1 MDGAHCGK
9 EDMYMDY
16 RPLGRTGIDV
26 SLICLGTMTWGSQ
39 NSEAEAHAQ
48 LDYAFDEGVNF
59 LDTAEAYPVTPVS
72 KDTQYL
78 TETYIGNWIA
88 GRGGRDRMIVA
99 TKVAGPSRDPV
110 RKFRDGN
117 NRLDRRNIEQA
128 VEDSLRR
135 LQTDYIDLYQVHWP
149 DRPVP
154 SFGGRGLSRLND
166 NDQTVPIEETLGALA
181 DLVTAGKIR
190 HFGVSN
196 ETPWGVSEYLRLSR
210 EQGLPRVASIQN
222 AYSLL
227 NRTFEYGLSEF
238 ALREDVSL
246 LAYSPLAGGNLTGK
260 YLGGQIPAGSRR
272 DVARQFVRYDLPG
285 QPVAS
290 ARYVAIA
297 HAHGLDPA
305 QLALAYVNSRSFVT
319 STIIGATSQAQLKAD
334 IDSVRVTLNDEALA
348 AIEAVHRDMP
358 DPCP

>member
-1 MDGAHCGK
+1 M
-9 EDMYMDY
+9 EY
-16 RPLGRTGIDV
+16 RILGRTGIRV

-48 LDYAFDEGVNF
+48 LDHAFGEGVNF
-59 LDTAEAYPVTPVS
+59 IDTAEAYPVTPVS
-72 KDTQYL
+72 RETQFL

-88 GRGGRDRMIVA
+88 GRGRREDIVLA
-99 TKVAGPSRDPV
+99 TKVAGPTRDPV
-110 RKFRDGN
+110 REFRGGD

-135 LQTDYIDLYQVHWP
+135 LRTDYIDLYQVHWP

-154 SFGGRGLSRLND
+154 AFGVRGLTRLAD
-166 NDQTVPIEETLGALA
+166 TAETVPIEETLGALA
-181 DLVTAGKIR
+181 DLVRAGKIR

-210 EQGLPRVASIQN
+210 ERELPRIASIQN
-222 AYSLL
+222 AYNLL

-238 ALREDVSL
+238 ALREQVSL

-260 YLGGQIPAGSRR
+260 YLGGQIPRGSRR
-272 DVARQFVRYDLPG
+272 DVSRQFVRYDLPS
-285 QPVAS
+285 QATAS

-297 HAHGLDPA
+297 QAHGLDPA
-305 QLALAYVNSRSFVT
+305 QLALAFVNSRPFVT
-319 STIIGATSQAQLKAD
+319 STIIGATSLDQLKID
-334 IDSVRVTLNDEALA
+334 IGSVRVQLEEDALA
-348 AIEAVHRDMP
+348 AIEAIHRDLP

>member
-1 MDGAHCGK
+1 M
-9 EDMYMDY
+9 EY
-16 RPLGRTGIDV
+16 RALGRTGIQV

-39 NSEAEAHAQ
+39 NSEADAHAQ
-48 LDYAFDEGVNF
+48 LDHGIGEGVNF
-59 LDTAEAYPVTPVS
+59 IDTAEAYPVTPVARE
-72 KDTQYL
+72 TQFL

-88 GRGGRDRMIVA
+88 GRGRREDIVLA

-110 RKFRDGN
+110 RKFRGGN

-135 LQTDYIDLYQVHWP
+135 LRTDYIDLYQVHWP
-149 DRPVP
+149 DRSVP
-154 SFGGRGLSRLND
+154 SFGVRGLSRLD
-166 NDQTVPIEETLGALA
+166 DTAETVPIEETLGALA
-181 DLVTAGKIR
+181 DLVRAGKIR

-210 EQGLPRVASIQN
+210 EKELPRVASIQN

-238 ALREDVSL
+238 ALREQVSL

-260 YLGGQIPAGSRR
+260 YLGGQIPKGSRR
-272 DVARQFVRYDLPG
+272 DVSRQFVRYDLPG
-285 QPVAS
+285 QATAS

-297 HAHGLDPA
+297 QAYGLNPA
-305 QLALAYVNSRSFVT
+305 QLALAFVNSRPFVT
-319 STIIGATSQAQLKAD
+319 STIIGATSLEQLKID
-334 IDSVRVTLNDEALA
+334 IASVQVQLKPDALA
-348 AIEAVHRDMP
+348 AIEAIHRDLP